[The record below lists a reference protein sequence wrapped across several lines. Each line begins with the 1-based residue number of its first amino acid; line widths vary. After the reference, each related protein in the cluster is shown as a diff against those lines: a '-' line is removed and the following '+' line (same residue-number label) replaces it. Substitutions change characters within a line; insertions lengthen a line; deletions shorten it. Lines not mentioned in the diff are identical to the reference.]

1 MPTASAV
8 APLARPGRTV
18 RPATAS
24 TVRPAAASTLA
35 PAWLHGTPGPAQVVA
50 VFDVAV
56 YLRRGQDVLPLLAPE
71 ALALPGGL
79 RVADGADLDVLGLTV
94 GDKVTVG
101 HGQVV
106 ARAGGLV
113 VRRTWRPQRVPSAD
127 LSPDARA
134 TALAAI
140 AGRTRIE
147 DDLGPVL
154 ADLATGLVGDLGR
167 TPDDGYG
174 ASHPTPNPSP
184 VRSLVGLGPGLT
196 PAGDDVLCGVLLGL
210 RATGGEQAR
219 SALEREVAPLLGR
232 TTALSATLLRHAAA
246 GYAVPPLV
254 ALLRAWHAGADE
266 HRLAA
271 LAVEVAAVGH
281 TSGAALLLGLATVLA
296 PPHTPLPIP
305 DPAAAPAV
313 GPPRGTS

>member
-18 RPATAS
+18 RSAAAATL
-24 TVRPAAASTLA
+24 RPAAASTLA

-79 RVADGADLDVLGLTV
+79 RVADRAHLDVLELTV
-94 GDKVTVG
+94 GDEVSVG

-154 ADLATGLVGDLGR
+154 ADLATGLVADLGR
-167 TPDDGYG
+167 
-174 ASHPTPNPSP
+174 APT
-184 VRSLVGLGPGLT
+184 T
-196 PAGDDVLCGVLLGL
+196 
-210 RATGGEQAR
+210 ATQP
-219 SALEREVAPLLGR
+219 VAPR
-232 TTALSATLLRHAAA
+232 
-246 GYAVPPLV
+246 P
-254 ALLRAWHAGADE
+254 
-266 HRLAA
+266 
-271 LAVEVAAVGH
+271 
-281 TSGAALLLGLATVLA
+281 A
-296 PPHTPLPIP
+296 PPPPAASSGS
-305 DPAAAPAV
+305 DPA
-313 GPPRGTS
+313 